1 MYFRNCWAKYE
12 SENFEKHA
20 TVVPYQRD
28 DAKLLHFFGKFV
40 FFTQAH
46 LGPCQTSMVE
56 LYVKIVNNFY
66 FQINWR
72 RKPFFSRRYFLVNFV
87 KFLRPALLHN
97 TFRSQLALLEYVLT
111 RSYIMLKTNKPQV
124 SMFDHFS
131 IIFLKGF
138 WEWMR
143 NVLVM
148 FLMGLFSL
156 RSWDCLSLLNWIGVP
171 TKSQKLKLP
180 SKKFEP

>member
-1 MYFRNCWAKYE
+1 
-12 SENFEKHA
+12 
-20 TVVPYQRD
+20 
-28 DAKLLHFFGKFV
+28 
-40 FFTQAH
+40 
-46 LGPCQTSMVE
+46 MVE
-56 LYVKIVNNFY
+56 LFVKIVNSFY

-72 RKPFFSRRYFLVNFV
+72 RRPFSVVGIFLLV

-131 IIFLKGF
+131 ILFLKGF
-138 WEWMR
+138 WDWMR

-180 SKKFEP
+180 SNKLEP

>member
-1 MYFRNCWAKYE
+1 
-12 SENFEKHA
+12 
-20 TVVPYQRD
+20 
-28 DAKLLHFFGKFV
+28 
-40 FFTQAH
+40 
-46 LGPCQTSMVE
+46 MVE

-66 FQINWR
+66 FQISWQ

-124 SMFDHFS
+124 STFDHFS
-131 IIFLKGF
+131 ILFIERFLRMDAF
-138 WEWMR
+138 
-143 NVLVM
+143 VLVM

-171 TKSQKLKLP
+171 TKSQMLKLP
-180 SKKFEP
+180 SKKLEPWFVLGFFLLSLFCISINLPYGLSWNTLMFGLVLLAATWKC

>member
-1 MYFRNCWAKYE
+1 
-12 SENFEKHA
+12 
-20 TVVPYQRD
+20 
-28 DAKLLHFFGKFV
+28 
-40 FFTQAH
+40 
-46 LGPCQTSMVE
+46 MVE
-56 LYVKIVNNFY
+56 LFVKIVNNFY

-131 IIFLKGF
+131 ILFLKGF

-180 SKKFEP
+180 SKKFEPWFVLEGFFLLSLFCTSINLPYGLSWNTLIMSGLVLLAATWKC